1 MPRRLSQP
9 CERRALDPERLRCLC
24 SQDSSASKV
33 ILQEEADSSKDA
45 ALKELLP
52 FGFAIHHAGMQ
63 RADRS
68 MVEDLF
74 ADGHVQVRLP
84 GVGSVVW
91 VVLLSAY
98 TTHCP

>member
-1 MPRRLSQP
+1 MH
-9 CERRALDPERLRCLC
+9 A
-24 SQDSSASKV
+24 QDSSASKV

-74 ADGHVQVRLP
+74 ADGHVQVRRLKTLHLCCLATLIP
-84 GVGSVVW
+84 
-91 VVLLSAY
+91 AD
-98 TTHCP
+98 